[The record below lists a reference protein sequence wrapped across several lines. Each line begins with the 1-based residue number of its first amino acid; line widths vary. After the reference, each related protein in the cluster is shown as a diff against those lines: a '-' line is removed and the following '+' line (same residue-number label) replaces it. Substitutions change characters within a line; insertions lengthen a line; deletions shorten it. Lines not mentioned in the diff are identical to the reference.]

1 LRDESTERLAQN
13 ELVFRELNE
22 RLEAGHWPGDEAT
35 ALALRCECGHLGCNQ
50 LLELTPADY
59 ERVRANPRRFVVIAG
74 HERHEVETVVDRI
87 GDYLVVE
94 KRGEAGELAESQD
107 PRE

>member
-1 LRDESTERLAQN
+1 MRDESTERLAQN
-13 ELVFRELNE
+13 EMIFRELNE
-22 RLEAGHWPGDEAT
+22 RLEAGHWPGDETTVVAF
-35 ALALRCECGHLGCNQ
+35 RCECAHLGCNR

-59 ERVRANPRRFVVIAG
+59 ERVRANPRRFVVITG
-74 HERHEVETVVDRI
+74 HERPEVETVVERI

-94 KRGEAGELAESQD
+94 KRGDSGEIAESHD